1 MNSNSWEKFK
11 SENEENINM
20 AVQSAKEVLGEDA
33 EQYQSFLQNNEALK
47 SMFSMLSP
55 KDMEK
60 VNTVIK
66 DPQLIKKI
74 LSSPKARENLKKILG
89 K

>member
-1 MNSNSWEKFK
+1 MENSWEKFK
-11 SENEENINM
+11 SENEENLKT
-20 AVQSAKEVLGEDA
+20 AAETARDALGNDA
-33 EQYQSFLQNNEALK
+33 EIYANALNSEK
-47 SMFSMLSP
+47 VQSMFSMLSD

-60 VNTVIK
+60 VNAVMNN
-66 DPQLIKKI
+66 PELIRKI

>member
-1 MNSNSWEKFK
+1 MQDMWEKF
-11 SENEENINM
+11 
-20 AVQSAKEVLGEDA
+20 AKENKESLNAAAKEAKEALGA
-33 EQYQSFLQNNEALK
+33 EAAEYADILSNNEALK
-47 SMFSMLSP
+47 SAFSSLSP

-60 VNTVIK
+60 LTAVINN
-66 DPQLIKKI
+66 PELIKRI